1 MIYETKLTKEKI
13 NDILDDILD
22 KISKYGIKSITVH
35 EKGFL
40 DAYSSG
46 DKEDVDDKV
55 NVISNEIIFEDSYFK
70 FELTETKNIDD
81 EIHHIGNLYVPGLT
95 PDPNTIIEGNL
106 SGRIIVYQNGTYSIE
121 FEKVSEFQNIDVYEF
136 CEGLEYELDNF
147 IDYIVQ
153 ELE

>member
-1 MIYETKLTKEKI
+1 MIYETKLTKEKV

-22 KISKYGIKSITVH
+22 KISKYGINSITIH

-46 DKEDVDDKV
+46 DKQDVDNKV
-55 NVISNEIIFEDSYFK
+55 SVINNDIVFEDSYFK
-70 FELTETKNIDD
+70 FELEETKKFED
-81 EIHHIGNLYVPGLT
+81 EVHHIGTLYVPGLS
-95 PDPNTIIEGNL
+95 PDPRTRIEGVL
-106 SGRIIVYQNGTYSIE
+106 SGRIIVYQNGTYTIE
-121 FEKVSEFQNIDVYEF
+121 FEKLNEFQNMDVYDF
-136 CEGLEYELDNF
+136 CEGLEYELDSF